1 MEREVADTGVRGQ
14 RQVGAVGCG
23 ARGTGCFLRV
33 AGFFA
38 AMGGAGHLR
47 APSVYDYGNPGN
59 AIWTGLLM
67 IAGGMAA
74 VVAGSRLARHGRRH
88 TARVLERPEEL
99 PDRRFTLYLRPF
111 DVDHALNRV
120 MQAPRASLRERV
132 THTSGRTFEEALARG
147 LRRRFGRVVAVGKPG
162 ERLPL
167 PGADRFYLPLAEWQA
182 PVSALIGRAR
192 VVALVTGSS
201 AGTLWELTECMRLLP
216 PERLLLL
223 VFSDEVEYEEFRAAV
238 PAAFEERSRE
248 LVGEGSVGEG
258 SVPLRTP
265 VFPAYP
271 PLHNPQSLVRG
282 TGLQGLIHFD
292 AAWQPTFTRCDYTR
306 FWTLTLMGRQMK
318 MERRMV
324 RPVLRRLAEATVE
337 GAAEGAAEG
346 ADGRGRIAPLA

>member
-1 MEREVADTGVRGQ
+1 MEREVADTGVREQ
-14 RQVGAVGCG
+14 RQIGAVGCG

-47 APSVYDYGNPGN
+47 APSVYDYGHPGN

-99 PDRRFTLYLRPF
+99 PDRKFTLYLRPF
-111 DVDHALNRV
+111 DVDHDLNKV

-147 LRRRFGRVVAVGKPG
+147 LRRRFGRVVAVGRPG

-182 PVSALIGRAR
+182 PVSGLIGRAR
-192 VVALVTGSS
+192 IVALVTGSS
-201 AGTLWELTECMRLLP
+201 PGTLWELTECMRLLP
-216 PERLLLL
+216 PQRLLLL
-223 VFSDEVEYEEFRAAV
+223 VFSDEVEYEEFRTAV

-248 LVGEGSVGEG
+248 MAGEGSA
-258 SVPLRTP
+258 PLRTP

-318 MERRMV
+318 TDRRVV
-324 RPVLRRLAEATVE
+324 RPVLRRLAEATAGPE
-337 GAAEGAAEG
+337 
-346 ADGRGRIAPLA
+346 ADTTGDRGRITPLA

>member
-1 MEREVADTGVRGQ
+1 MEREVADTGVREQ
-14 RQVGAVGCG
+14 RQIGAVGCG

-47 APSVYDYGNPGN
+47 APSVYDYGHPGN

-99 PDRRFTLYLRPF
+99 PDRKFTLYLRPF
-111 DVDHALNRV
+111 DVDHTLNKV

-182 PVSALIGRAR
+182 PVSGLIGRAR
-192 VVALVTGSS
+192 VVALVTGAS

-223 VFSDEVEYEEFRAAV
+223 VFSDEMEYEAFRAAV

-248 LVGEGSVGEG
+248 LAREGSA
-258 SVPLRTP
+258 PLRTP

-318 MERRMV
+318 MDRRVV
-324 RPVLRRLAEATVE
+324 RPVLRRLAEATAGPE
-337 GAAEGAAEG
+337 
-346 ADGRGRIAPLA
+346 ADTTGDRGRITPLA